1 MDRRVRLPAA
11 RGGGS
16 GGTTAAPLPEHYRH
30 RLPQGVGGARRLFWP
45 GAQRPQHRFDG
56 VDAYYGRQ
64 VALIGF
70 GDVPEAELTEPPLT
84 FVSSSAREVGRS
96 AAARLL
102 QRIGDADLPA
112 QNVILPPT
120 LIRRGSA

>member
-1 MDRRVRLPAA
+1 
-11 RGGGS
+11 
-16 GGTTAAPLPEHYRH
+16 
-30 RLPQGVGGARRLFWP
+30 
-45 GAQRPQHRFDG
+45 
-56 VDAYYGRQ
+56 
-64 VALIGF
+64 ALIGF

>member
-1 MDRRVRLPAA
+1 MAA
-11 RGGGS
+11 RSGRSIGS
-16 GGTTAAPLPEHYRH
+16 
-30 RLPQGVGGARRLFWP
+30 
-45 GAQRPQHRFDG
+45 DG

>member
-30 RLPQGVGGARRLFWP
+30 RLPQGVGGARHYFGLARS
-45 GAQRPQHRFDG
+45 GSIGSDG